1 MLAIIQARSSS
12 KRFKNKVMFKI
23 RDKPLIWYVY
33 NSVRKS
39 KYVKKIIISTSK
51 DNSDNLLVNFL
62 KNNKINYFRGSL
74 VNVAE
79 RLYKTAK
86 KNKSDYF
93 LRISGDS
100 PLINSK
106 VINRSIELHRKSKR
120 QNYDIIT
127 NIFPRSFPPGQ
138 SVEIIKTSALKK
150 ILNFKLSNSCKEH
163 VTKYFYQKNK
173 LFKIKNF
180 KSNLNFK
187 KKKYSIDTE
196 RDFENL
202 KQLIKK

>member
-12 KRFKNKVMFKI
+12 KRFKNKVMFEI
-23 RDKPLIWYVY
+23 RKKPLIWYVY
-33 NSVRKS
+33 NSVKKS

-180 KSNLNFK
+180 KSNFNFK
-187 KKKYSIDTE
+187 KKKYSIDTVK
-196 RDFENL
+196 DLENL

>member
-1 MLAIIQARSSS
+1 M
-12 KRFKNKVMFKI
+12 
-23 RDKPLIWYVY
+23 
-33 NSVRKS
+33 
-39 KYVKKIIISTSK
+39 
-51 DNSDNLLVNFL
+51 

-187 KKKYSIDTE
+187 KKKIL
-196 RDFENL
+196 N
-202 KQLIKK
+202 

>member
-12 KRFKNKVMFKI
+12 KRFKNKVMFEI
-23 RDKPLIWYVY
+23 RKKPLIWYVY
-33 NSVRKS
+33 NSVKKS

-74 VNVAE
+74 VDVAE

-180 KSNLNFK
+180 KSNFNFK
-187 KKKYSIDTE
+187 KKKYSIDTVK
-196 RDFENL
+196 DFENL

>member
-12 KRFKNKVMFKI
+12 KRFKNKAMFEI
-23 RDKPLIWYVY
+23 RNKPLIWYVY

-74 VNVAE
+74 VNVAD

-86 KNKSDYF
+86 KNKSDFF

-100 PLINSK
+100 PLIYSK
-106 VINRSIELHRKSKR
+106 VINRAIETHRKSKR

-127 NIFPRSFPPGQ
+127 NVFPRSFPPGQ

-150 ILNFKLSNSCKEH
+150 ILSFKLSNSCKEH
-163 VTKYFYQKNK
+163 VTKFFYQKNK

-180 KSNLNFK
+180 KSNFNFK
-187 KKKYSIDTE
+187 KKKYSIDTVK
-196 RDFENL
+196 DFENL